1 MKNIDLTAN
10 YRIYQAFWIF
20 SAYGSG
26 ITLGYI
32 FLAQLNILYL
42 IVGTIALFLISI
54 ILYAAGRSSFIYF
67 ALMLVFLGGISR
79 IVSDMELF
87 GEKHLLNK
95 ISEKQ
100 IYAVKGW
107 ISEAHYRKDG
117 KHRYVLNCEMIKDST
132 IFVQAEGKIILLQG
146 KYNGKLRYG
155 ENIETM
161 LILSFPALPRN
172 PGEFNYRHYLQIK
185 DIYFQSRLP
194 EKVIILGVKGN
205 FVKRNLLIPVR
216 MKILSAIDRYVSD
229 PANSIMKAVL
239 LGEKQDIDKS
249 ILNDFQQTGVIHV
262 LAISGLHVG
271 IILTIFLLLFSMLGF
286 SYNRKVILSLILL
299 VFYMAL
305 VDFRAS
311 VVRATLMALFYY
323 GAQFMQRKSRP
334 INILAAAGLLILLID
349 PRQLFSIGFQFSF
362 ASVFSILYGY
372 PRLKLLWP
380 YNAENHHWKYQF
392 NKWLRQP
399 LLVSFSAVLGIAPLT
414 WYYFGTF
421 QLGAVIAN
429 LFIIPLFALFL
440 SLNFIFLLLALPA
453 LPGAAGLA
461 FMANRLMIFIIY
473 LINKFSQLSFIQVY
487 LYHPSVQMII
497 LFSLLILLLYNIS
510 KKSYIPYIVVVILLF
525 TYFLIRDNNL
535 FNNDKLRI
543 TFADVGQGDGAVINM
558 PNGENIVIDGG
569 IRQFKKDAG
578 KRFMLPLLHYYGVH
592 HIKYLIG
599 SHSHSDHIGGLIAI
613 LQNIKTDTLVL
624 SGYAAKTKLYKQL
637 LNTAKSKNIPLLF
650 KHRGDQLNAG
660 ERLRIYILHPD
671 SLHLIARSY
680 SGNEVNNSSLVI
692 KICYGKTAFLFTGD
706 LEQNAEVDVMSY
718 NSFLASNVLKVG
730 HHGSKTS
737 TSPSFLNMVHP
748 RYSVVSVGKR
758 NKFFHPSRK
767 TIRRLREN
775 NARPLRTDHFG
786 ALVFESDGKNVSL
799 VNWRK

>member
-1 MKNIDLTAN
+1 MKNIELTAN

-26 ITLGYI
+26 IILGYI
-32 FLAQLNILYL
+32 FLTQLNIVYL
-42 IVGTIALFLISI
+42 IIGTIALFLISL
-54 ILYAAGRSSFIYF
+54 ILYTAGRSSFIYF
-67 ALMLVFLGGISR
+67 ALMLVLLGGITR
-79 IVSDMELF
+79 IVSDMEIF
-87 GEKHLLNK
+87 AEKHLLSKNAA
-95 ISEKQ
+95 EQ
-100 IYAVKGW
+100 PLAVKGW
-107 ISEAHYRKDG
+107 ISEAHYREDG
-117 KHRYVLNCEMIKDST
+117 KHRYVLNCERIRRDSV
-132 IFVQAEGKIILLQG
+132 FEEAQGKVLLLQG
-146 KYNGKLRYG
+146 KYGNKLRYG
-155 ENIETM
+155 ENIETV
-161 LILSFPALPRN
+161 LNISLPSLPRN
-172 PGEFNYRHYLQIK
+172 PGEFNYRRYLQMK
-185 DIYFQSRLP
+185 NIYFQARLP
-194 EKVIILGVKGN
+194 EKVIVLDVKGN

-216 MKILSAIDRYVSD
+216 MKILSAINRYVSN
-229 PANSIMKAVL
+229 PANSIMKAIL
-239 LGEKQDIDKS
+239 LGEKQDIDKG
-249 ILNDFQQTGVIHV
+249 ILNDFQKTGVIHV

-271 IILTIFLLLFSMLGF
+271 IILAIFLLLFSILGF
-286 SYNRKVILSLILL
+286 SYNRKVMLSLILL
-299 VFYMAL
+299 VIYMAL

-311 VVRATLMALFYY
+311 VVRATLMAIFYY
-323 GAQFMQRKSRP
+323 SAQFMQRKARP

-349 PRQLFSIGFQFSF
+349 PRQLFSMGFQFSF

-372 PRLKLLWP
+372 PRLKALWP
-380 YNAENHHWKYQF
+380 YNAENKQWKYWF

-399 LLVSFSAVLGIAPLT
+399 FLVSFSAVLGIAPLT

-421 QLGAVIAN
+421 QIGAVVAN

-440 SLNFIFLLLALPA
+440 SLSFIFLALAIPA

-461 FMANRLMIFIIY
+461 FMANSLMIFIIS

-487 LYHPSVQMII
+487 MHHPSSLVII

-510 KKSYIPYIVVVILLF
+510 KKRYLPYILLF
-525 TYFLIRDNNL
+525 TLLFAYLLIRDNYE
-535 FNNDKLRI
+535 FNKGKLRI
-543 TFADVGQGDGAVINM
+543 TYADVGQGDGAVINL

-578 KRFMLPLLHYYGVH
+578 RRFMLPLLHYYGVH

-624 SGYAAKTKLYKQL
+624 SGYAAKTKLYEQL
-637 LNTAKSKNIPLLF
+637 LNTAKSRNVTLLF
-650 KHRGDQLNAG
+650 KHKGDQLYAG
-660 ERLRIYILHPD
+660 EKLRIYILHPD

-706 LEQNAEVDVMSY
+706 LEQNAEDDVIAY
-718 NSFLASNVLKVG
+718 NSFLKSDVLKVG

-737 TSPSFLNMVHP
+737 TSLSFLKLVHP
-748 RYSVVSVGKR
+748 VYSLVSVGKG
-758 NKFFHPSRK
+758 NKFYHPSRK
-767 TIRRLREN
+767 TIQRLREN

-786 ALVFESDGKNVSL
+786 ALVFESDGKNVAL
-799 VNWRK
+799 LNWRK